1 MKDRKVIDDQIRS
14 SVTGSFI
21 KLSNGTVHYELGGP
35 EDGKQVV
42 LVCGLVTPLFGWD
55 KTFKALADDGYRVL
69 RFDLYGRGFSDR
81 PDMKYTPDVFV
92 HQLHEL
98 MLALK
103 LKKKITLVGWSMGG
117 AISMFYSSK
126 YPEKISK
133 LVLVASA
140 GFPPKLPLAFKL
152 LTVPVFGKWLM
163 SKFGEKSIFKGLRG
177 HFSDPDA
184 YPDYYKNSTIQMQY
198 KGFKR
203 TLLSTMINFPFNQ
216 LSPLVAKIG
225 KLPIPVLLIWGKKD
239 DITPYDSVT
248 QFKEAIPHAQLL
260 DFKEAKH
267 AVHYEYYKQV
277 NEEIIAFLGA

>member
-1 MKDRKVIDDQIRS
+1 MKDRKLIDDQIRS

-21 KLSNGTVHYELGGP
+21 KLLNGTVHYELAGP

-55 KTFKALADDGYRVL
+55 KTFKALVDDGYRVL

-103 LKKKITLVGWSMGG
+103 LKKN
-117 AISMFYSSK
+117 
-126 YPEKISK
+126 
-133 LVLVASA
+133 
-140 GFPPKLPLAFKL
+140 
-152 LTVPVFGKWLM
+152 
-163 SKFGEKSIFKGLRG
+163 IFKGLRG

-184 YPDYYKNSTIQMQY
+184 YPDYYKNSKIQMQY

-203 TLLSTMINFPFNQ
+203 SLLSTMINFPFNQ
-216 LSPLVAKIG
+216 LSPLVVKVG
-225 KLPIPVLLIWGKKD
+225 KLSIPVLLIWGKKD
-239 DITPYDSVT
+239 DITPYDSVI

-267 AVHYEYYKQV
+267 AVHYEYYQKV
-277 NEEIIAFLGA
+277 NEKIIAFLGA